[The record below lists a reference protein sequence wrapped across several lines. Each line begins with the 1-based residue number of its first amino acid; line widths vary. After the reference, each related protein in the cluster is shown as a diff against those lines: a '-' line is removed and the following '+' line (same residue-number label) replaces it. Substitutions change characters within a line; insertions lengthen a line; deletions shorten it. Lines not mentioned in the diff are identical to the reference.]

1 MDRSSILAVF
11 SMMVFGTAFWAIV
24 LALRDIP
31 PVTLGFLRAAIAA
44 MFMGSLYLFM
54 GFGLKRTVWLKR
66 ERWLLSDLKK
76 KRYLLLVAGTAFFG
90 TALPNMLQNI
100 EKAIHQ
106 SDLGL
111 NPNNDGHIIRLT
123 IPQLTEERRKDIL
136 KLVKKFGEDAKI
148 AIRNVRRDAIEKLRA
163 AQKESAISED
173 DLHRGEKEAQELTD
187 KHIEEIDKI
196 IAAKEEDIMTV

>member
-1 MDRSSILAVF
+1 MDKEIRRNTVEHMQKTIDHLNHELSHVRS
-11 SMMVFGTAFWAIV
+11 G
-24 LALRDIP
+24 
-31 PVTLGFLRAAIAA
+31 RA
-44 MFMGSLYLFM
+44 S
-54 GFGLKRTVWLKR
+54 
-66 ERWLLSDLKK
+66 
-76 KRYLLLVAGTAFFG
+76 
-90 TALPNMLQNI
+90 TALLDTIKVDYFGSISPLKHVASISIPDARSIVIQPFQPNMLQNV

-111 NPNNDGHIIRLT
+111 TPNNDGHLIRLT

-148 AIRNVRRDAIEKLRA
+148 AIRSIRRDAIEKLRA
-163 AQKESAISED
+163 AEKDSSISED

-196 IAAKEEDIMTV
+196 IAAKEEDVMTV